1 MAGVF
6 AAASR
11 FMLGGAIVAAGFAG
25 SAASA
30 APPSFAAQFPA
41 RVLAAHNATRAQA
54 GMPPL
59 AWDPAL
65 GLSAAAYAQQMALT
79 NRFEHS
85 NRRARRGVGENL
97 WMGTRGAFGIERM
110 VSDWA
115 SERRM
120 FRPGVFPAVARTGN
134 WMDIAHYTQIIWP
147 TTTRVGC
154 ALASNGR
161 SDYLVCH
168 YSPAGNIDGRP
179 VGFALAGQQAAPAP
193 RGRGAPR

>member
-1 MAGVF
+1 MAGVS
-6 AAASR
+6 AAR
-11 FMLGGAIVAAGFAG
+11 FVIGGIMAAGFFA

-30 APPSFAAQFPA
+30 AQPSFAAQFPA
-41 RVLAAHNATRAQA
+41 RVLAAHNAARAQA
-54 GMPPL
+54 GMPAL

-97 WMGTRGAFGIERM
+97 WMGTRGAYSIERM

-120 FRPGVFPAVARTGN
+120 FRAGLFPIVTRTGN
-134 WMDIAHYTQIIWP
+134 WADVAHYTQIIWP
-147 TTTRVGC
+147 TTTRIGC

-179 VGFALAGQQAAPAP
+179 VGYQLTRQEAGPAP
-193 RGRGAPR
+193 RSRGTRR

>member
-6 AAASR
+6 AAPIRLIIVGAVIGAAFAS
-11 FMLGGAIVAAGFAG
+11 
-25 SAASA
+25 SASA
-30 APPSFAAQFPA
+30 APTSFAAQFPGRA
-41 RVLAAHNATRAQA
+41 LAAHNAARAQA
-54 GMPPL
+54 GMVPL

-65 GLSAAAYAQQMALT
+65 GRSAAAYAQQMALT

-97 WMGTRGAFGIERM
+97 WMGTRGAFGLERM

-120 FRPGVFPAVARTGN
+120 FRAGVFPSVARTGN
-134 WMDIAHYTQIIWP
+134 WADVAHYTQIIWP
-147 TTTRVGC
+147 TTTKIGC

-179 VGFALAGQQAAPAP
+179 VGFALAGRQAMPAP
-193 RGRGAPR
+193 RGQGARR

>member
-1 MAGVF
+1 MAGIF
-6 AAASR
+6 AATR
-11 FMLGGAIVAAGFAG
+11 IFIGGAIIAAGFAS

-30 APPSFAAQFPA
+30 APPPFAAQFPT
-41 RVLAAHNATRAQA
+41 RVLAAHNGTRAQA
-54 GMPPL
+54 GMPAL
-59 AWDPAL
+59 AWDAAL
-65 GLSAAAYAQQMALT
+65 GVSAAAYAQQMALT

-120 FRPGVFPAVARTGN
+120 FRAGVFPSVARTGN
-134 WMDIAHYTQIIWP
+134 WADVAHYTQIIWP

-168 YSPAGNIDGRP
+168 YSPAGNIDGRSVP
-179 VGFALAGQQAAPAP
+179 
-193 RGRGAPR
+193 